1 MNSMSEMKKIIDH
14 EFENGLKGI
23 RFFVEADAS
32 TDGFSHDFCMLEKS
46 ISEHNAEILLE
57 PCS

>member
-1 MNSMSEMKKIIDH
+1 MNSINEMKKIIDH

-32 TDGFSHDFCMLEKS
+32 TDGFSHDFCALEKS
-46 ISEHNAEILLE
+46 ISEQKAEFLTE

>member
-1 MNSMSEMKKIIDH
+1 MNSIKEMKEIIDR
-14 EFENGLKGI
+14 EFGNGLKGI

-32 TDGFSHDFCMLEKS
+32 TDGFSHDFCALEKA
-46 ISEHNAEILLE
+46 IVAGKAEILNE

>member
-1 MNSMSEMKKIIDH
+1 MNSIKEMQNIINR
-14 EFENGLKGI
+14 EFDGGMKGI

-32 TDGFSHDFCMLEKS
+32 TDGFSHDFCALE
-46 ISEHNAEILLE
+46 NAIANRNVEILTK

>member
-1 MNSMSEMKKIIDH
+1 MNSIKEMKEIIDR
-14 EFENGLKGI
+14 EFGNGLKGI

-32 TDGFSHDFCMLEKS
+32 TDGFSHDFCALEKA
-46 ISEHNAEILLE
+46 IATGNVETLTK

>member
-1 MNSMSEMKKIIDH
+1 MNSMNEMKKIIDH
-14 EFENGLKGI
+14 EFKNGLKGI

-32 TDGFSHDFCMLEKS
+32 TDGFSHDFCALEKS
-46 ISEHNAEILLE
+46 IAAKDAEFLAE